1 MNSIK
6 QFSLIMLVKHT
17 CDNACTLLKMAD
29 KTKVL
34 LHYFFKQFLLLEN
47 GGTVIETINFF
58 GSWFSSFL
66 SFYLHTYTS
75 HKHH

>member
-6 QFSLIMLVKHT
+6 QLSLIMSVEYTH
-17 CDNACTLLKMAD
+17 DNAYMLLKMAD
-29 KTKVL
+29 KTKV

-66 SFYLHTYTS
+66 LFYLHTYTS